1 MSAIH
6 SQCQEIDDSVNINQ
20 SCNPEKHRDPYSSFR
35 EAPAGKKAPLKRNSG
50 VRGAGRGVKPLP
62 KSIVGVPL

>member
-6 SQCQEIDDSVNINQ
+6 SQCQEIGDSININQ

-35 EAPAGKKAPLKRNSG
+35 EAPAGKKAPLKRKG
-50 VRGAGRGVKPLP
+50 GREGGETPSQIDCGS
-62 KSIVGVPL
+62 SIVNID

>member
-6 SQCQEIDDSVNINQ
+6 SQCQEIDDSININQ

-35 EAPAGKKAPLKRNSG
+35 EVPAGKKAPLKRNAG
-50 VRGAGRGVKPLP
+50 VRGAVRGVKPFSKL
-62 KSIVGVPL
+62 IVGVLL